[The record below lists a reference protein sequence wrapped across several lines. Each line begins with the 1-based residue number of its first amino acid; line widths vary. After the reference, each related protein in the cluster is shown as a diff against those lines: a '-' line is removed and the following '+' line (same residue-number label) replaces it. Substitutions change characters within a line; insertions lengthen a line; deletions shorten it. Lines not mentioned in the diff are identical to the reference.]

1 MKRMVS
7 MQHSRLYFVFI
18 LLVSAFI
25 FNNCDTIPEQNDECE
40 KTKWATAQEP
50 TIYLYIAVPNAYCDK
65 VNNDYPP
72 YGAEQMICSGSIT
85 KIYCGGKVSGSFNFN
100 TTFYPIQM
108 TEEELYKQQVGQA
121 YIFKFQNDNDYLV
134 FVGRL
139 KAYFTGGIIWESE
152 EINFKLYYKDI
163 KTNPNDFEKYCHI
176 ALNASLLWY
185 RVNG

>member
-1 MKRMVS
+1 MK
-7 MQHSRLYFVFI
+7 HSITLLPFFVCISIF
-18 LLVSAFI
+18 LL
-25 FNNCDTIPEQNDECE
+25 NTCDTIPEQNDECE
-40 KTKWATAQEP
+40 KTKWAAVQEP

-65 VNNDYPP
+65 VNSDYLP

-85 KIYCGGKVSGSFNFN
+85 KIYCGGQVSGSFNFN

-152 EINFKLYYKDI
+152 EISFKLYYKDI
-163 KTNPNDFEKYCHI
+163 KTNPNDFEKFFHI
-176 ALNASLLWY
+176 AITDAVLWF